1 MTRSG
6 QGLVKLDSVIDIF
19 SPTWEWRG
27 EAGFFSMRIKAVI
40 CNCKGLCPSFK
51 NSDMNTL
58 PFDIESDL
66 DVDYA
71 IVHPQLCGMGGN
83 RVMEDILR
91 SAEDDPDT
99 FVIVGACDQEAQLR
113 LFQKLFCKTGFGL
126 DHYLAMDIRGATN
139 EGILERLRERIEER
153 VQPREKRHWPP
164 RLGDRFGSS
173 SC

>member
-1 MTRSG
+1 
-6 QGLVKLDSVIDIF
+6 V
-19 SPTWEWRG
+19 EA

-83 RVMEDILR
+83 RIMEDILR

-113 LFQKLFCKTGFGL
+113 LFQKLFCKTGFGQ
-126 DHYLAMDIRGATN
+126 DHYLAVDIRGATN
-139 EGILERLRERIEER
+139 SEILQRLSDKFRDHVQTRER
-153 VQPREKRHWPP
+153 PH
-164 RLGDRFGSS
+164 
-173 SC
+173 